1 MKFMEIVE
9 TVESIETKLSALSEA
24 KLALLET
31 ILEEG
36 AETQF
41 DVEYHI
47 DYLVEF
53 IESQSDENATTIAES
68 VNGGQVLDIILEAA
82 RKHTND
88 KESFIA
94 EAVEKVGNQINT
106 DLADKDP
113 LFICVLNGA
122 FMFASQLWPLSPLPF
137 YSSSGSCSRRSR
149 SEATRAA

>member
-68 VNGGQVLDIILEAA
+68 VNGGQVLNIILEEL
-82 RKHTND
+82 K
-88 KESFIA
+88 
-94 EAVEKVGNQINT
+94 
-106 DLADKDP
+106 
-113 LFICVLNGA
+113 
-122 FMFASQLWPLSPLPF
+122 
-137 YSSSGSCSRRSR
+137 
-149 SEATRAA
+149 